1 MLNLGLGFNSTSE
14 YNPVDSGRAEIPTLG
29 RVYDIILDEN
39 HPSFKIINTIGAIR
53 YNLFDEDNFNEDPD
67 NLYIAYPLDSTS
79 RTYPLKNEIVVINA
93 GPRESADR
101 EDSELKVYYSTV
113 VSIWNASNHN
123 AAPPNDAKSTDLGK
137 GIEELDNINILLPN
151 SGDHIIDGRFG
162 NSIRLGGYKGTG
174 NVLTDNTND
183 GKPYTIIS
191 NGRPFTGDILKGT
204 VEDIN
209 KDQSS
214 IYITSDHIVPLEQA
228 STKLESNV
236 DKTVIADKYKGAQIL
251 LNSDRLVFNSKKDD
265 IIISSKESL
274 TASAKDVGID
284 GKDYISLDAKKIYLG
299 VGSKNKDTE
308 LGSAEPVVLGHRL
321 EDFLQILVDELKTLS
336 RKLRSAKTVD
346 FKAIPNL
353 NGYGVSLKF
362 TADILQTYI
371 NPNGQSPIKSRKTFT
386 E

>member
-14 YNPVDSGRAEIPTLG
+14 YNPVDSGKAEIPTLG

-362 TADILQTYI
+362 TADILQTYT